1 MSDLQKQLQEM
12 VDTAKWDW
20 LEVHALKGRVVIVSP
35 QLDLVEAG
43 VAVAEDNSKLV
54 KQWLDDSW
62 LYAPTEAHID
72 RWNQERDKEF
82 TSLIIHP
89 FVLIKELPAELPQVI

>member
-1 MSDLQKQLQEM
+1 MSDLQQKLEEM

-20 LEVHALKGRVVIVSP
+20 LEVHAFNGRVIIVSP

-43 VAVAEDNSKLV
+43 AAVAEDNSKLV

-62 LYAPTEAHID
+62 LYAPTEMQIEHWKQD
-72 RWNQERDKEF
+72 REKEF

-89 FVLIKELPAELPQVI
+89 FVLIKELI